1 MSLLDSARTLSRPY
15 SVAIAILASMVM
27 PFAPATAQPTV
38 TIARGLVR
46 DSVAPGIYLYRAAS
60 ELDFWTATNSVVVIN
75 ATDVTVFDSNTRP
88 LTARLIIENIRKLT
102 SKPVRVLINSH
113 WHMDHW
119 SGNDEYAR
127 AFPGMQIVATTE
139 TRDYMKRMPAP
150 FFTRMAGGSL
160 PQLRASLDSA
170 IKSGKQSDGSPL
182 TASIRAER
190 ETEIANTDTLA
201 REAASTPRVLP
212 TLTFRDTLIFFSGS
226 REIRLTRET
235 GDATGVT
242 VMYLPAE
249 KILITGDALVT
260 QENGDG
266 PQPWTTNSNSITP
279 WLKTLR
285 SLEALD
291 ADIIVPGQGP
301 VMRDKKFLTLTVK
314 LYASLIE
321 QVHSALARGVVGID
335 SIQKAI
341 NADALGK
348 QYSPASAL
356 TTGRFNSLVQSLV
369 RKIYAESLDGL
380 TR

>member
-27 PFAPATAQPTV
+27 PFAPATAQATV

-46 DSVAPGIYLYRAAS
+46 DSVAPGIYVYRAAS

-102 SKPVRVLINSH
+102 PKPVRVLINSH

-127 AFPGMQIVATTE
+127 AFPGIQIVATTE